1 MVELSANSVEDVPV
15 PFENMSKQVLLLLSL
30 VILID
35 DVLVELPVNGPKK
48 LPIKNVV
55 ESVPEFGMYDKF
67 GDELS
72 TNNVEFDD
80 TVLANGIKQVVL
92 LLSLVNDIDDADDA
106 LPDKLPV
113 ILLVTFKLPFTV
125 VVELSS
131 KPIIAFVTAFWLLI
145 VFVVNI

>member
-48 LPIKNVV
+48 LPINNVV

-80 TVLANGIKQVVL
+80 TVFANGIKQVVP
-92 LLSLVNDIDDADDA
+92 LLSLVNDIADADEA
-106 LPDKLPV
+106 LPLNVVAVIVPVEGLQDK
-113 ILLVTFKLPFTV
+113 
-125 VVELSS
+125 E
-131 KPIIAFVTAFWLLI
+131 AFF
-145 VFVVNI
+145 FG

>member
-35 DVLVELPVNGPKK
+35 DVLVELPVNEPKK
-48 LPIKNVV
+48 LPINNVV

-80 TVLANGIKQVVL
+80 TVFANGIKQVVL
-92 LLSLVNDIDDADDA
+92 LLSLVNDIADADEA
-106 LPDKLPV
+106 LPLNVVAVIVPVEGLQDKEAFFCGWPCPV
-113 ILLVTFKLPFTV
+113 VALSEKFK
-125 VVELSS
+125 
-131 KPIIAFVTAFWLLI
+131 
-145 VFVVNI
+145 

>member
-1 MVELSANSVEDVPV
+1 MVELSANSVEDDPV

-35 DVLVELPVNGPKK
+35 DVLVELPVNEPKK
-48 LPIKNVV
+48 LPINNVV

-80 TVLANGIKQVVL
+80 TVFANGIKQVVL
-92 LLSLVNDIDDADDA
+92 LLSLVNDIADADEA
-106 LPDKLPV
+106 LPLNVVAVIVPVEGLEDK
-113 ILLVTFKLPFTV
+113 
-125 VVELSS
+125 E
-131 KPIIAFVTAFWLLI
+131 AFFCG
-145 VFVVNI
+145 

>member
-1 MVELSANSVEDVPV
+1 VVELSANSVEDVPV

-35 DVLVELPVNGPKK
+35 DVLVELPVNEPKK
-48 LPIKNVV
+48 LPINNVV

-80 TVLANGIKQVVL
+80 TVFANGIKQVVL
-92 LLSLVNDIDDADDA
+92 LLSLVNDIADADEA
-106 LPDKLPV
+106 LPLNVVAVIVPVEGLQDK
-113 ILLVTFKLPFTV
+113 
-125 VVELSS
+125 E
-131 KPIIAFVTAFWLLI
+131 AFFCG
-145 VFVVNI
+145 

>member
-48 LPIKNVV
+48 LPINNVV

-80 TVLANGIKQVVL
+80 TVFANGIKQLVL
-92 LLSLVNDIDDADDA
+92 LVSLVNDIDDADDA

-113 ILLVTFKLPFTV
+113 ILLVTFKFPFII
-125 VVELSS
+125 VVEYSC
-131 KPIIAFVTAFWLLI
+131 KTNIAFVIAFWL
-145 VFVVNI
+145 